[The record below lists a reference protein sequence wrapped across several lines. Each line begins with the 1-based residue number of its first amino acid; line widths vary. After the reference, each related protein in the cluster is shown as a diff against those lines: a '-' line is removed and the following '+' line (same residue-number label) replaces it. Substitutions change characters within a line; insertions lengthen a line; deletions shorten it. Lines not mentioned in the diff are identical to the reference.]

1 MPTIHYVEELTL
13 EWTAGG
19 VNFAKTF
26 AELGVT
32 KATLKEA
39 VRGGDELSL
48 TVLRKVDD
56 AVLWTRNQRVRLRN
70 KAGQIVYHG
79 WCREP
84 RTPLSATSE
93 RHDYTFGPPTRF
105 LESTFKDFTWFG
117 TGTEKTQILT
127 PNVILNYQVTEVEE
141 GGDISLVGSQITSR
155 QQVTQI
161 LTVAQ
166 QTGDRGGPAP
176 FAFDLAGLGDFGVPM
191 NKRSSISFAEAL
203 NLQLMW
209 DPAEDWHWDHRRADP
224 MLRIARYDMSTSPP
238 TVTGT
243 PYGAVH
249 TLPND
254 GSMISSLEPVPLDG
268 KLCSKVELVYTW
280 TEENDV
286 SAVDGSTTKTFTPRS
301 TVEIA
306 TADNGSPVTL
316 SIQVDLV
323 KETWDGTTFGT
334 PEPVP
339 SEGLA
344 DRILNACRAVLWQF
358 NFRTETTGLHWEWRL
373 GQLWNVS
380 GAQPAHAAAYAI
392 AVSIERDLVRGVVNM
407 QTGAPSFLSS
417 SDLLSLTALTRVK
430 RAAPTAGDVSKQ
442 ASYAEPD
449 AATPPEIDTDSGVS
463 LLDFDADPTFTATR
477 TGTTAAPKDKFTAGL
492 PKAPTFAATV
502 SNVSAGGDATADI
515 NKTSTGYTVAIG
527 VPRGAD
533 GEDSTVPGPAG
544 ASPVLST
551 VDVTMTSPSAP
562 ASGGFTGPTTGLTLH
577 LTIPS
582 GAAGRDGTDGTNGG
596 TFSDAPS
603 DGAIYARHLGTW
615 VAIG

>member
-1 MPTIHYVEELTL
+1 MATIHYVEELTL

-203 NLQLMW
+203 NLELMW

-243 PYGAVH
+243 PYGAVN

-268 KLCSKVELVYTW
+268 KLCSTVELVYTW

-286 SAVDGSTTKTFTPRS
+286 SAVDGGTTKTFTPRS

-323 KETWDGTTFGT
+323 KETWDGTTYGT

-449 AATPPEIDTDSGVS
+449 AATPPEPAVEEVTPSTAASVVKSTASGVTTWTFKLPGAKPVS
-463 LLDFDADPTFTATR
+463 VDSVTALAAGATPTVEDV
-477 TGTTAAPKDKFTAGL
+477 GDSDNVKLKFGI
-492 PKAPTFAATV
+492 PP
-502 SNVSAGGDATADI
+502 
-515 NKTSTGYTVAIG
+515 
-527 VPRGAD
+527 GAD
-533 GEDSTVPGPAG
+533 GADSTVEGPAG
-544 ASPVLST
+544 ASPVLSA
-551 VDVTMTSPSAP
+551 VEVTMTSPSAP
-562 ASGGFTGPTTGLTLH
+562 ASGSFTGPTTGLTLH